1 MNKSPKVFIIVLN
14 YNGKDTIKACL
25 DSVYKSDYP
34 NFEVVVVDN
43 ASRDGSF
50 ELAKNYFSRARFIL
64 NEKNT
69 GFAAGNN
76 IAIRFALE
84 KFADYIFLLNN
95 DATVE
100 ENTLLKLVAAAESDK
115 KIGILSPVIY
125 KPGGE
130 IWFSAGEVKWL
141 KMKAIH
147 EFLDRT
153 DRTNKTDG
161 TDRAHET
168 DFVSGCAMLIKKDV
182 FQKIGLFDEKY
193 FLYYE
198 DADFCLR
205 ARKKGFQ
212 CLVVP
217 DAQAIH
223 YERSG
228 KNTKDKTYWLVLS
241 GLIFFQK
248 NTPAVLKPWMNFYL
262 LLRKAKNWLDIRFK
276 KDNIS
281 EVVQKAHRDYKKAKN
296 I

>member
-1 MNKSPKVFIIVLN
+1 MNKSPKVFFIVLN

-25 DSVYKSDYP
+25 DSAYKSDYP

-50 ELAKNYFSRARFIL
+50 ELAKNYFSRAHFIL

-125 KPGGE
+125 KPDGE
-130 IWFSAGEVKWL
+130 IWFAGGEVKWL
-141 KMKAIH
+141 KMKAVH
-147 EFLDRT
+147 EFLVRT
-153 DRTNKTDG
+153 DRTNKTD
-161 TDRAHET
+161 ET
-168 DFVSGCAMLIKKDV
+168 NRTYEAGFISGCAMLIKKDV

-205 ARKKGFQ
+205 ARIKGFK
-212 CLVVP
+212 CAVVP
-217 DAQAIH
+217 GARTIH
-223 YERSG
+223 YERSN
-228 KNTKDKTYWLVLS
+228 KNVKDKTYWLVLS
-241 GLIFFQK
+241 GLIFFNK
-248 NTPAVLKPWMNFYL
+248 NTPAIFRPWINFYTA
-262 LLRKAKNWLDIRFK
+262 LRKIKNWRDVKFK
-276 KDNIS
+276 KNNIS
-281 EVVQKAHRDYKKAKN
+281 KIVQKAYGDYKK
-296 I
+296 IST

>member
-1 MNKSPKVFIIVLN
+1 MNKSPKVFFIVLN

-50 ELAKNYFSRARFIL
+50 ELAKNYFSRAHFIL

-100 ENTLLKLVAAAESDK
+100 ENTLLKLVAVAESDK
-115 KIGILSPVIY
+115 KIGILSPVVY
-125 KPGGE
+125 RPDGE
-130 IWFSAGEVKWL
+130 IWFSAGKIKWL

-147 EFLDRT
+147 EFSV
-153 DRTNKTDG
+153 KTDS
-161 TDRAHET
+161 AYEA
-168 DFVSGCAMLIKKDV
+168 DFVSGCAMLINKDV
-182 FQKIGLFDEKY
+182 FREIGLFDEKY

-205 ARKKGFQ
+205 ARRGGFK
-212 CLVVP
+212 CAIVP
-217 DAQAIH
+217 VARAIH
-223 YERSG
+223 YERSN
-228 KNTKDKTYWLVLS
+228 KNVKDKTYWLVLS
-241 GLIFFQK
+241 GLIFFKK
-248 NTPAVLKPWMNFYL
+248 NTPAILKPWISFYTA
-262 LLRKAKNWLDIRFK
+262 LRKIKSWQDVKFK
-276 KDNIS
+276 KNNLA
-281 EVVQKAHRDYKKAKN
+281 EVVQKAYKDYKKLET
-296 I
+296 